1 MFPSNPFSMVVWI
14 VLIACAFSLAKHYID
29 ARQHKPVETDSDH
42 NAEIRDI
49 ISRLEHRIVVLERIV
64 TDSGYDLKREIDNL

>member
-29 ARQHKPVETDSDH
+29 ARQTRPAEADADI

-49 ISRLEHRIVVLERIV
+49 VGRLEHRIVVLERIV